1 MTRATSFHKK
11 LFYNYLSNTKIC
23 AIHNTTIHST
33 RLEILKYLS
42 KGVKR
47 VKRVEELY
55 RGLRE
60 RKKEREIKKKRKR
73 EKQ

>member
-47 VKRVEELY
+47 VEELY